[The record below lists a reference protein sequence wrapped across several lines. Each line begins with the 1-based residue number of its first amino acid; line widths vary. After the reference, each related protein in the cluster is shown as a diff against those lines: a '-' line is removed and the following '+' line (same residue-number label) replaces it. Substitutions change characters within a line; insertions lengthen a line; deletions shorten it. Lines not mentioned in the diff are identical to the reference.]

1 LTAKRALLIGNS
13 RSATNLPP
21 LRAAAGD
28 IAALA
33 RVLGDPEIGG
43 FDEVTPLLDGTS
55 SQIRREIARF
65 LAKRAHDDLLLLYF
79 TSHGVLDE
87 RGTLHLAVQ
96 DTELEFLSATAIPA
110 AFLTGEMDRCHSRR
124 QILILDCCYSGAF
137 ERGAKGAVA
146 VPATTFEGNGV
157 GRVVLTASDST
168 ESAWEPE
175 ASASQDGAS
184 ATLSVFTRHLIAGL
198 ETGDADL
205 DQDGLVTVDELY
217 SYVYDRVVTEN
228 PRQTPGKWSY
238 RQQGDLVV
246 ARHRGWRRPVPEL
259 PTDITLALD
268 HPIAGIREGAVR
280 ELARFLL
287 GRDPVLA
294 EAARTAV
301 ERAREDDSRR
311 VAAAATE
318 VLAAAAP
325 PPPPPEPARP
335 PIAAAAPER
344 SSQPVSSPAIASNP
358 TPPEPATN
366 PTSLE
371 GRWPSL
377 VAAPKAETRQWQAPR
392 KTKVLVV
399 SVAVGILSALL
410 VFLLAHPRKEEVTEE
425 TTPATTSATEL
436 TTTGDPISTEM
447 AAPPASLLAE
457 GRSWPLVFA
466 GGFDSLESVT
476 KRWTLVK
483 DKESTFTVPSQGQLR
498 LRQSG
503 KMEFDAFAMTVTG
516 NLFLRVDIN
525 YASGKDDQDAG
536 LEFRYTTTDGYTVS
550 LNQSRYEFWI
560 YQASVWHSLRSVPIA
575 NLHTGSETNTLEV
588 MAKGPRI
595 TVFVNG
601 DQVDQFSESTLSAGW
616 AGLFCATG
624 TRDFSNFEIRTPPPQ
639 PAASSSPTG

>member
-1 LTAKRALLIGNS
+1 MTAKRALLIGNS
-13 RSATNLPP
+13 RSVTNLPP

-65 LAKRAHDDLLLLYF
+65 LAKRTHDDLLLLYF
-79 TSHGVLDE
+79 TSHGLLDE

-110 AFLTGEMDRCHSRR
+110 AFITGEMDRCHSRR

-146 VPATTFEGNGV
+146 VPVTTFEGNGV
-157 GRVVLTASDST
+157 GRIVLTASDCT
-168 ESAWEPE
+168 EPAWEPE
-175 ASASQDGAS
+175 ASDSQDS
-184 ATLSVFTRHLIAGL
+184 APAALSVFTRHLIAGL

-217 SYVYDRVVTEN
+217 DYVYNRVVTEN

-259 PTDITLALD
+259 PVDITVALD
-268 HPIAGIREGAVR
+268 HPIAGIREAAVR

-287 GRDPVLA
+287 GRDPLLA
-294 EAARTAV
+294 EAARTAA

-311 VAAAATE
+311 VATAAAE
-318 VLAAAAP
+318 VLAAATAP
-325 PPPPPEPARP
+325 RPAEPASP
-335 PIAAAAPER
+335 LTAAAAPER
-344 SSQPVSSPAIASNP
+344 SSEPISSPAITSNP
-358 TPPEPATN
+358 QAPEPATD
-366 PTSLE
+366 PT
-371 GRWPSL
+371 GHWPSL
-377 VAAPKAETRQWQAPR
+377 GATQKVLPLVAWGIVLALVLVLVLALFLPRNLGTQENMEVEETPAMTEATEAVATGGAMGTAPTTAAAPVP
-392 KTKVLVV
+392 
-399 SVAVGILSALL
+399 
-410 VFLLAHPRKEEVTEE
+410 
-425 TTPATTSATEL
+425 
-436 TTTGDPISTEM
+436 
-447 AAPPASLLAE
+447 LLAE

-476 KRWTLVK
+476 KRWALRGDEGT
-483 DKESTFTVPSQGQLR
+483 SAVPSRGQLR
-498 LRQSG
+498 LQSG
-503 KMEFDAFAMTVTG
+503 TKGRQTMAVAMNVMSD
-516 NLFLRVDIN
+516 LFLRVDSN
-525 YASGKDDQDAG
+525 YTSDKDGPIAG
-536 LEFRYTTTDGYTVS
+536 LFFRFNETKEQNGYEVQ
-550 LNQSRYEFWI
+550 LLQGRYEFWI
-560 YQASVWHSLRSVPIA
+560 EQASVWNKLRSVSVA

-588 MAKGPRI
+588 MAKGSQM

-616 AGLFCATG
+616 AGLFCERG
-624 TRDFSNFEIRTPPPQ
+624 TCDFSNFEIRTPAPQ
-639 PAASSSPTG
+639 PAG